1 MVTAGVY
8 HLQAHYTGEMSV
20 HLSCCCT
27 LPLSPLT
34 LWSKMP
40 RSSETRTVNI
50 GSNCQGRK
58 LSCFLLEKVSVD
70 VSVQRIS
77 IELFLLHQA
86 SSVHSILCFGVDI
99 LWNLIILSL
108 IMIQSPLSW
117 IIQHTTHTHMS
128 QQQSNHE
135 CVVMIIF
142 PFPALIFRCVVSGY
156 YSEIIGQNLFCQHNW
171 IYPRTD

>member
-1 MVTAGVY
+1 M
-8 HLQAHYTGEMSV
+8 HLG
-20 HLSCCCT
+20 CCT
-27 LPLSPLT
+27 LPLSSLT

-70 VSVQRIS
+70 VSAQRIS

-86 SSVHSILCFGVDI
+86 STVHSIL
-99 LWNLIILSL
+99 LWCGHFMKSNHLESNYDTKSL
-108 IMIQSPLSW
+108 VHESFTT
-117 IIQHTTHTHMS
+117 QHTHPHEGS

-142 PFPALIFRCVVSGY
+142 PLPAPIFRCVVSGY